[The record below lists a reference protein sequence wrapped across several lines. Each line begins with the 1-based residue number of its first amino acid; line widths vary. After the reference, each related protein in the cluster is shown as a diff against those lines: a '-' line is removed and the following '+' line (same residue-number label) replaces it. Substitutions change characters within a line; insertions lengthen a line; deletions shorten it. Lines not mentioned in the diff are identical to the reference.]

1 MSENTK
7 AIIEL
12 QNLLAP
18 SSIQVTI
25 ELEREINIENKID
38 KISVNLA
45 IKSDKTVLISADLDS
60 VLAFIDKIK
69 HSLITLS

>member
-45 IKSDKTVLISADLDS
+45 IKSDRTILISADLDA